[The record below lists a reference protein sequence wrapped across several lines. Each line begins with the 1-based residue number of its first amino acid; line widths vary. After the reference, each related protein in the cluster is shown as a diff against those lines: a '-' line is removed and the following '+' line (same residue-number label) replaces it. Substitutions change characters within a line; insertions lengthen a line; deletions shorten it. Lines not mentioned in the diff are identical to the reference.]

1 MACDSS
7 YWILESGSL
16 DFSWGNPRGFESHSK
31 QSASLFAAWEVV
43 QRRERGGMS
52 IYTAVREG
60 HKRRKCDQAV
70 DAWRHLPRWT
80 FLTTPSIG
88 LLMIALAILLPLID
102 VLVYAAVQLTM
113 TYEVSISF
121 QPQDYL

>member
-43 QRRERGGMS
+43 ERRERSGMS
-52 IYTAVREG
+52 NYTAVGEG

-80 FLTTPSIG
+80 SHYAQYRSTHDCSGHI
-88 LLMIALAILLPLID
+88 IATD
-102 VLVYAAVQLTM
+102 
-113 TYEVSISF
+113 
-121 QPQDYL
+121 